1 MPRPA
6 ESAPSHLRRQLE
18 LQQLDGFFARTARKR
33 LCAPWVTDLPCLCTM
48 TMADVSGSSL
58 KRSHPGDEEN
68 NAQKRP
74 RSQQGSPAPARHGGA
89 APKVDIQK
97 AIAEAKAKAE
107 AVRARLQAQAGAVPS
122 PTGVSPSP
130 TPAPSANASLSRI
143 EQMKARVAAATGRA
157 NAATQQRT
165 QTPPSF
171 MTPPVDEGLSRA
183 RGGLDVGLHPALLG
197 DAGSDGR
204 SSKMRQAMAPKFAT
218 TMANRRTE
226 SPVPS
231 IKDKGKQLDLTGPSI
246 EETRNNP
253 YFDPSL
259 GAKTALARPRHSQ
272 QLVFNQKGKYIQ
284 QAAALRR
291 QAQLEAMKKRIAE
304 RARQAGIDE
313 DLDVEKAFMVPAP
326 PAIEWWDEGLVNGI
340 DYTAIDDP
348 ANLKLDTPDSVIT
361 IYIQHPVLIEP
372 PQDKNIP
379 APKPMYLTPKEQ
391 AKIRRQR
398 RMADLKEQQAKIR
411 LGLEPAPPPKVKKSN
426 LMRVLGEEAVKD
438 PTAVEARVNREIAER
453 AEKHQ
458 EQNEARKLT
467 KEERL
472 EKLTKQKEKDA
483 MKGIYVSVYRIEN
496 LANGR
501 HRFKISKNAEQHALS
516 GVCIMH
522 PKFNLVIVEG
532 GFHSIN
538 AYKKLMLN
546 RIDWTENA
554 GPNAVREGNREAQ
567 ASWLAAEDE
576 KTGELKD
583 LSLNT
588 CTLVWEGEEKTRAFR
603 KWLGARVCETDAA
616 AKETLSRAKMENFW
630 TLAKSMKSNLT

>member
-1 MPRPA
+1 MTDVPRN
-6 ESAPSHLRRQLE
+6 
-18 LQQLDGFFARTARKR
+18 
-33 LCAPWVTDLPCLCTM
+33 
-48 TMADVSGSSL
+48 SL
-58 KRSHPGDEEN
+58 KRLHAGDEEN
-68 NAQKRP
+68 NVQKRP
-74 RSQQGSPAPARHGGA
+74 RSRQGPPAPASNGGA
-89 APKVDIQK
+89 TPKVDIQK
-97 AIAEAKAKAE
+97 AIAEARAKAE
-107 AVRARLQAQAGAVPS
+107 AVRARLQAQAGIGAVSAQVPS
-122 PTGVSPSP
+122 PSPSP
-130 TPAPSANASLSRI
+130 APPAPSASLSRI

-157 NAATQQRT
+157 NTTAQQKP
-165 QTPPSF
+165 QPAPSYLLPP
-171 MTPPVDEGLSRA
+171 MDEGLSRA

-197 DAGSDGR
+197 DAGPDGR
-204 SSKMRQAMAPKFAT
+204 SSKLKQAMQPKFST

-226 SPVPS
+226 SPVPT
-231 IKDKGKQLDLTGPSI
+231 IAKGKQLDLSGPSI

-259 GAKTALARPRHSQ
+259 GPKTALARPRYSR
-272 QLVFNQKGKYIQ
+272 QLVFNPKGKYIQ

-313 DLDVEKAFMVPAP
+313 DLDVEKAFLVPAP
-326 PAIEWWDEGLVNGI
+326 PAIEWWDEGLVNGT
-340 DYTAIDDP
+340 DYSAIDDP
-348 ANLKLDTPDSVIT
+348 NNVKIDTPDSIIT
-361 IYIQHPVLIEP
+361 IYVQHPVLLEP
-372 PQDKNIP
+372 PQEKNIP
-379 APKPMYLTPKEQ
+379 PPKPMHLTPKEQ

-453 AEKHQ
+453 AGKHMAD
-458 EQNEARKLT
+458 NEARKLT
-467 KEERL
+467 KEQRN
-472 EKLTKQKEKDA
+472 EKLAKQQEKDA
-483 MKGIYVSVYRIEN
+483 LKGIYVTVYRIDS

-501 HRFKISKNAEQHALS
+501 HRFKISRNAEQHALS
-516 GVCIMH
+516 GICIMN

-532 GFHSIN
+532 GYHSIN

-554 GPNAVREGNREAQ
+554 GPNDVREGNREAL

-588 CTLVWEGEEKTRAFR
+588 CTLVWEGEEKARAFR
-603 KWLGARVCETDAA
+603 KWLGARVCETDAS
-616 AKETLSRAKMENFW
+616 AKDALSRAKMENFW
-630 TLAKSMKSNLT
+630 TLAKSMKSNMA